1 MSRMVPRTLPGPEVS
16 VRYPRD
22 GSRSIPLGRLLL
34 ADFEGSVPWRV
45 FRSRHGQAHLSGS
58 YWAATTGGHVVY
70 ESRLELARL
79 LLADFDPEVTSVY
92 AQPCLLAGVAGGR
105 ARRHVPDFLLG
116 LRAGAVRVVNVKPAG
131 RLADPK
137 IAEALAWPG
146 ELFRAHGWDYQVW
159 SGEDPVV
166 LDNVRFLAG
175 YRRPSVI
182 SAEGVA
188 RAWELVRDGEQL
200 AAAEYRLAGG
210 NPPHTARPAL
220 LALLWSGRLVTDL
233 SRVLSGSS
241 VLNRRG

>member
-1 MSRMVPRTLPGPEVS
+1 MSRMVPRTLPGPEAS

-22 GSRSIPLGRLLL
+22 VTRSMPLGRLLL

-79 LLADFDPEVTSVY
+79 LLADFDREVTSVY

-116 LRAGAVRVVNVKPAG
+116 LRAGAVRVVNVKPAS

-137 IAEALAWPG
+137 IAEELAWPG

-159 SGEDPVV
+159 SGEGHRPQRERRDG
-166 LDNVRFLAG
+166 RAG
-175 YRRPSVI
+175 R
-182 SAEGVA
+182 A
-188 RAWELVRDGEQL
+188 RAAVN
-200 AAAEYRLAGG
+200 AAAGAGG
-210 NPPHTARPAL
+210 R
-220 LALLWSGRLVTDL
+220 GRLPPQALAVPA
-233 SRVLSGSS
+233 SVPRWRSGPGPAGGHARRDARRCRD
-241 VLNRRG
+241 RRGL